1 VLTVASN
8 FIPPVV
14 NMGLGLVSGDPKT
27 VVFQGLVPFAGSVYA
42 IVNAAENGMYATA
55 VVGALLLAVGA

>member
-1 VLTVASN
+1 
-8 FIPPVV
+8 
-14 NMGLGLVSGDPKT
+14 MGLGLVSGDPKT